1 MKFLCRLCAPALLAA
16 LLVLPTQATAAVPH
30 TVQAGE
36 TLWSIA
42 AASNFTT
49 RTLAA
54 ANGLPEDAQVVVGT
68 TIQIPS
74 EAEGAA
80 ALATRGRTGGNDG
93 RHTSTG
99 AGGLHGPAGG
109 HAVGD
114 RRGQRGLGWPGR
126 VDEWA

>member
-1 MKFLCRLCAPALLAA
+1 MKFLCRLCVPALLAA
-16 LLVLPTQATAAVPH
+16 LLVLPAQATAEVPH

-49 RTLAA
+49 RALAA

-74 EAEGAA
+74 EAEAAA
-80 ALATRGRTGGNDG
+80 ALATRGRARRTA
-93 RHTSTG
+93 TG
-99 AGGLHGPAGG
+99 ADTLHPCWAPTRSSRATRCRGSPRPA
-109 HAVGD
+109 AS
-114 RRGQRGLGWPGR
+114 RLARSRG
-126 VDEWA
+126 